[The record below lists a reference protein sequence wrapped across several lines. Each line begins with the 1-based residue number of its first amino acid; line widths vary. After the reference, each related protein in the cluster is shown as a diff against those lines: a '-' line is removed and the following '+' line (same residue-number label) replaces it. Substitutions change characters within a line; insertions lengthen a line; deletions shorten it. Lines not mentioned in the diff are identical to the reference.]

1 MQVIFESSVMLKN
14 EKGVGFY
21 YSPLP
26 ERLSILKN
34 MHVSIKSMLL
44 LNIHLF
50 KMTRNYMLDPSCN
63 LSNLG

>member
-1 MQVIFESSVMLKN
+1 MQVISESSVMFKK
-14 EKGVGFY
+14 EKGIGFY

-44 LNIHLF
+44 LNTHFF
-50 KMTRNYMLDPSCN
+50 KMTCNYMLDLSCN
-63 LSNLG
+63 LNHFC